1 MQFPSYLLNSN
12 VNNIILFVKY
22 MKQKNAILLH
32 TEIVFLGD
40 IIHHL
45 WRNLTFNV
53 INVTFDIW
61 EAFVSYYTDCECVW
75 LKDCLEENVCFSS

>member
-32 TEIVFLGD
+32 TEIGD
-40 IIHHL
+40 IISNL

-53 INVTFDIW
+53 INVTFDIR
-61 EAFVSYYTDCECVW
+61 EAFVSYCTDCECVW